1 MDPNH
6 MKSDAGGILEPL
18 FPDEVRSVFSES
30 VPANVDLY
38 PEEERFTAQMVE
50 RRLQEFQ
57 HGRSC
62 ARLALS
68 MLGQP
73 PGPVGRGKHR
83 EPLWPAG
90 FIGSISH
97 AGDHAAAAVAATDLF
112 LGIGLDMEF
121 ADPIEDCLIASICR
135 PDEIGRVDDGEDI
148 GYRAKL
154 LFSIKESIYKCVWPL
169 IRQFVD
175 FTEIEVRLVDDSDR
189 YEAIAHTAKCDAVPV
204 DRLSGRY
211 RRYGKLILA
220 SAYISRY

>member
-6 MKSDAGGILEPL
+6 MKSDADGILEPL
-18 FPDEVRSVFSES
+18 FPDEVQSVFSES
-30 VPANVDLY
+30 LPANVDLY
-38 PEEERFTAQMVE
+38 PEEVRFTAQMVE

-97 AGDHAAAAVAATDLF
+97 AGSHAAAAVAATDLF

-121 ADPIEDCLIASICR
+121 ADPIEDSLIASICR
-135 PDEIGRVDDGEDI
+135 PGEIDCVDDGEDI

>member
-121 ADPIEDCLIASICR
+121 ADPIEDGLIASICR
-135 PDEIGRVDDGEDI
+135 PEEIGRVDDGEDI

-220 SAYISRY
+220 SAYISKY

>member
-1 MDPNH
+1 
-6 MKSDAGGILEPL
+6 MKSVADGILEPL

-121 ADPIEDCLIASICR
+121 ADPIEDCLIPSICR
-135 PDEIGRVDDGEDI
+135 PEEIGRVDDGEDI

-154 LFSIKESIYKCVWPL
+154 LFSIKESIYKCMWPL
-169 IRQFVD
+169 IREFVD

>member
-1 MDPNH
+1 ME
-6 MKSDAGGILEPL
+6 SDADGILEPL

-135 PDEIGRVDDGEDI
+135 PEEIGRVDDGEDI

-154 LFSIKESIYKCVWPL
+154 LFSIKESIYKCMWPL
-169 IRQFVD
+169 IREFVD

>member
-1 MDPNH
+1 

-18 FPDEVRSVFSES
+18 FPDEVRSVFSEA

-38 PEEERFTAQMVE
+38 PEEERFTKQMVA

-135 PDEIGRVDDGEDI
+135 PEEIGRVDDGEDI

-154 LFSIKESIYKCVWPL
+154 LFSIKESIYKCMWPL

-189 YEAIAHTAKCDAVPV
+189 YEAIAHTAKCDAVPI

-211 RRYGKLILA
+211 RRHGKLILA

>member
-1 MDPNH
+1 MDPSH
-6 MKSDAGGILEPL
+6 MKSDVNGILEPL
-18 FPDEVRSVFSES
+18 FPDDVRSVFSES
-30 VPANVDLY
+30 VPANVERY
-38 PEEERFTAQMVE
+38 PEEEQFTKQMVE

-68 MLGQP
+68 MLDQP

-112 LGIGLDMEF
+112 LGIGLDVEF
-121 ADPIEDCLIASICR
+121 ADPIEDGLIASICR
-135 PDEIGRVDDGEDI
+135 PEEIGRVDDGENI

-154 LFSIKESIYKCVWPL
+154 LFSIKESIYKCMWPL
-169 IRQFVD
+169 TRQFVD
-175 FTEIEVRLVDDSDR
+175 FTEIEVRLVAGSDN

-211 RRYGKLILA
+211 RRYGQLILA
-220 SAYISRY
+220 SAFISKI

>member
-18 FPDEVRSVFSES
+18 FPDEVRSVFSAA

-38 PEEERFTAQMVE
+38 PEEERFTAQMVA

-90 FIGSISH
+90 CIGSISH
-97 AGDHAAAAVAATDLF
+97 AGDHAAAAVAASDLF

-121 ADPIEDCLIASICR
+121 ADPIEDGLIASICR
-135 PDEIGRVDDGEDI
+135 PEEIGRVDDGEDI

-154 LFSIKESIYKCVWPL
+154 LFSIKESIYKCMWPL
-169 IRQFVD
+169 TREFID

>member
-1 MDPNH
+1 
-6 MKSDAGGILEPL
+6 MKSDADGILEPL
-18 FPDEVRSVFSES
+18 FPDEVRSVFSEA

-154 LFSIKESIYKCVWPL
+154 LFSIKESIYKCMWPL

>member
-1 MDPNH
+1 

-38 PEEERFTAQMVE
+38 PEEERLTAQMVE

-121 ADPIEDCLIASICR
+121 ADPIEDGLIASICR
-135 PDEIGRVDDGEDI
+135 PEEIGCVDDSEDI

-154 LFSIKESIYKCVWPL
+154 LFSIKESIYKCMWPL
-169 IRQFVD
+169 IREFID

>member
-1 MDPNH
+1 
-6 MKSDAGGILEPL
+6 
-18 FPDEVRSVFSES
+18 
-30 VPANVDLY
+30 
-38 PEEERFTAQMVE
+38 MVE

-68 MLGQP
+68 MLGHP
-73 PGPVGRGKHR
+73 PGPIGRGKHR

-90 FIGSISH
+90 CIGSISH
-97 AGDHAAAAVAATDLF
+97 AGSHAAAAVAATDLF

-121 ADPIEDCLIASICR
+121 ADPIEDGLIASICR
-135 PDEIGRVDDGEDI
+135 PEEIGRVDDGEDI
-148 GYRAKL
+148 GCRAKL
-154 LFSIKESIYKCVWPL
+154 LFSIKESIYKCMWPL

-189 YEAIAHTAKCDAVPV
+189 YEAIAHTAKCDAVPI

-211 RRYGKLILA
+211 RRHGRLILA
-220 SAYISRY
+220 SAYIANN

>member
-1 MDPNH
+1 MNPGQIE
-6 MKSDAGGILEPL
+6 SDTKGILEPL
-18 FPDEVRSVFSES
+18 FPDGVRSVFSES
-30 VPANVDLY
+30 APANVDRY
-38 PEEERFTAQMVE
+38 PEEDRFTGKMVE

-57 HGRSC
+57 HGRHC

-68 MLGQP
+68 MLGHP
-73 PGPVGRGKHR
+73 PGPIGRGEHR

-90 FIGSISH
+90 CIGSISH
-97 AGDHAAAAVAATDLF
+97 AGSHAAAAVAATDLF
-112 LGIGLDMEF
+112 LGLGLDMEF
-121 ADPIEDCLIASICR
+121 ADPIEDRLIASICR
-135 PDEIGRVDDGEDI
+135 TEEIDHVNDGEDI

-154 LFSIKESIYKCVWPL
+154 LFSIKESIYKCMWPL
-169 IRQFVD
+169 IREFVD

-220 SAYISRY
+220 SAYISKY

>member
-1 MDPNH
+1 
-6 MKSDAGGILEPL
+6 MKSVAGGILEPL

-135 PDEIGRVDDGEDI
+135 PEEIGCVDDGEDI

>member
-1 MDPNH
+1 

-18 FPDEVRSVFSES
+18 FPDEVRSVFSEA

-38 PEEERFTAQMVE
+38 PEEVRITAQMVE

-121 ADPIEDCLIASICR
+121 ADPIEDGLIASICR
-135 PDEIGRVDDGEDI
+135 PEEIGRVDDGENI

-169 IRQFVD
+169 IGEFVD

>member
-1 MDPNH
+1 
-6 MKSDAGGILEPL
+6 MKSDAGGLLEPL
-18 FPDEVRSVFSES
+18 FPDEVRSVFSEA

-38 PEEERFTAQMVE
+38 PEEVRITAQMVE

-154 LFSIKESIYKCVWPL
+154 LFSIKESIYKCMWPL
-169 IRQFVD
+169 IREFID

>member
-1 MDPNH
+1 

-18 FPDEVRSVFSES
+18 FPDEVRSVFSEA

-38 PEEERFTAQMVE
+38 PEEVRFTAQMVE

-121 ADPIEDCLIASICR
+121 ADPIEDGLIASICR
-135 PDEIGRVDDGEDI
+135 PEEIGRVDDGENI

>member
-1 MDPNH
+1 
-6 MKSDAGGILEPL
+6 MKSDADGILEPL
-18 FPDEVRSVFSES
+18 FPDEVRSVFSEA

-73 PGPVGRGKHR
+73 PCPVGRGKHR

-121 ADPIEDCLIASICR
+121 ADPIEDGLIASICR
-135 PDEIGRVDDGEDI
+135 PEEIGRVDDGEDI

-169 IRQFVD
+169 TRQFVD

>member
-1 MDPNH
+1 
-6 MKSDAGGILEPL
+6 MKSDADGILEPL
-18 FPDEVRSVFSES
+18 FPDEVRSVFSEA

-121 ADPIEDCLIASICR
+121 ADPIEDGLIASICR
-135 PDEIGRVDDGEDI
+135 PEEIGRVDDGENI

>member
-1 MDPNH
+1 

-18 FPDEVRSVFSES
+18 FPDEVRSVFSEA

-121 ADPIEDCLIASICR
+121 ADPIEDGLIASICR

-169 IRQFVD
+169 TRQFVD